1 MNWRGRPLASHDI
14 IVNSIAAV
22 TTAAGLPVRAG
33 LDEGAYPLGITVS
46 KAEMDAL
53 PAVAHY
59 WHGEWNYTLLPA
71 PAPVPRPPAPAPP
84 RPDLAWLRHPAITGM
99 TARDLDAL
107 TAALEQPAA
116 ALREAALHR
125 RRGYRPRQL
134 PGGPPPRMTLTGKL
148 LAAILHDRHRLPH
161 KTASLLFGIRHEQI
175 CRYASD
181 IRTLLRQA
189 GHTIEPAGTSLATL
203 DDLRDYAA
211 AHGIT
216 VPAKIKP
223 AS

>member
-1 MNWRGRPLASHDI
+1 
-14 IVNSIAAV
+14 
-22 TTAAGLPVRAG
+22 
-33 LDEGAYPLGITVS
+33 
-46 KAEMDAL
+46 
-53 PAVAHY
+53 
-59 WHGEWNYTLLPA
+59 
-71 PAPVPRPPAPAPP
+71 
-84 RPDLAWLRHPAITGM
+84 M

-125 RRGYRPRQL
+125 RRGYRSRHQ
-134 PGGPPPRMTLTGKL
+134 PGGKAARITLAGKL
-148 LAAILHDRHRLPH
+148 LAAILHDRHGLPH
-161 KTASLLFGIRHEQI
+161 KTASLLSGIRHEQI
-175 CRYASD
+175 CRYAGD

-189 GHTIEPAGTSLATL
+189 GHTIEPAGRQLTTL
-203 DDLRDYAA
+203 DDLRHYAA